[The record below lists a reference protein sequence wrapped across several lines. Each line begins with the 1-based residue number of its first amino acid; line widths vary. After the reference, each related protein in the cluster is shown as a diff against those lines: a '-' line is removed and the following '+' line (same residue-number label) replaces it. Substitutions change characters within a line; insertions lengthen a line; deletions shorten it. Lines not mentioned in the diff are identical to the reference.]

1 MTKINLKRIYD
12 TPSVDDGLR
21 VFIDRLWPR
30 GMAKDQVRY
39 DQWCKDVAP
48 SAELRKWFHTD
59 PIHNRDEFEQRYLQE
74 LLSSPAL
81 ESFVSLIKGYP
92 VVTLLTA
99 TKDVDG
105 SYLSV
110 LKRLLKDHESGFSA

>member
-12 TPSVDDGLR
+12 LPSADDGFR

-30 GMAKDQVRY
+30 GMAKDQVKY

-59 PIHNRDEFEQRYLQE
+59 PIDNRDEFERRYLQE
-74 LLSSPAL
+74 LLSNPEL
-81 ESFVSLIKGYP
+81 ESFVNLIKSYP

-99 TKDVDG
+99 TKNVDE

-110 LKRLLKDHESGFSA
+110 LKRLLEDHESGFTG

>member
-12 TPSVDDGLR
+12 LPSADDGFR

-30 GMAKDQVRY
+30 GMAKGQVKY

-59 PIHNRDEFEQRYLQE
+59 PIDNRDEFERRYLQE
-74 LLSSPAL
+74 LLSNPEL
-81 ESFVSLIKGYP
+81 ESFVNLIKSYP

-99 TKDVDG
+99 TKNVDE

-110 LKRLLKDHESGFSA
+110 LKRLLEDHESGFTG